1 MSQINLKNTAPVG
14 VDTPADGELA
24 LFTQEDGLYKKDP
37 QGAVE
42 KIGGGSSS
50 LSSVVTDD
58 TLTGNG
64 TTANPLSVVGGT
76 TGGGEDIFSAVDN
89 ITTVETSNIQQ
100 QHNTRYLN
108 IGLQEFIIRDG
119 GAPIPI
125 TVIPSNSGGSNS
137 SFTLP
142 TRQAGQKLV
151 LEYQFGS
158 YTNKKI
164 DKLIIGSKLSEIKG
178 DRMNNYWASSYSSA
192 SHYPNS
198 CSSLFLVNRDHRE
211 TLRLTERL
219 TSRTYPPESLPI
231 KDSNGNLLDDTFK
244 LYIFNKGYTTNN
256 MSGGLIGY
264 GNSLAHYGS
273 KDADITADSVFGLEN
288 YILESMHIGGEGL
301 SQYINLTFVALPWN
315 QQGSPRYYTTNPIYI
330 YLP

>member
-1 MSQINLKNTAPVG
+1 MSQINLKNTTPVG

-42 KIGGGSSS
+42 KIGGGSNG
-50 LSSVVTDD
+50 LSSVVTDN

-64 TTANPLSVVGGT
+64 TTDSPLSAV
-76 TGGGEDIFSAVDN
+76 GGEDIFSAVDN
-89 ITTVETSNIQQ
+89 ITTVETSQPHPQ
-100 QHNTRYLN
+100 PQHNARYLN
-108 IGLQEFIIRDG
+108 IGIQDFIIWDG
-119 GAPIPI
+119 GRAIPI
-125 TVIPSNSGGSNS
+125 TVVPSGHNGGIS
-137 SFTLP
+137 SFTIP
-142 TRQAGQKLV
+142 TRSAGQKLV
-151 LEYQFGS
+151 LEYKFGH

-164 DKLIIGSKLSEIKG
+164 DKLIIGTKLSEING
-178 DRMNNYWASSYSSA
+178 DRMDNYWASSYSSA

-219 TSRTYPPESLPI
+219 TSKTCPKESLPI
-231 KDSNGNLLDDTFK
+231 MDSNGNFLENTFQW
-244 LYIFNKGYTTNN
+244 YIFNKGYTTNN

-264 GNSLAHYGS
+264 GNSLVHYGS
-273 KDADITADSVFGLEN
+273 KDASITVDSVFGLEN
-288 YILESMHIGGEGL
+288 YILESMHIGGGGL
-301 SQYINLTFVALPWN
+301 NQYINLTFVALPWN
-315 QQGSPRYYTTNPIYI
+315 QESPRYYTTNPIYI

>member
-1 MSQINLKNTAPVG
+1 MSQINLKNTTPVG

-42 KIGGGSSS
+42 KIGGGSNG
-50 LSSVVTDD
+50 LSSVVTDN

-64 TTANPLSVVGGT
+64 TTDSPLSAV
-76 TGGGEDIFSAVDN
+76 GGEDIFRAVDN
-89 ITTVETSNIQQ
+89 ITTVETSYSQP
-100 QHNTRYLN
+100 QHNARYLN
-108 IGLQEFIIRDG
+108 IGIQDFIIRDG
-119 GAPIPI
+119 GSAIPI
-125 TVIPSNSGGSNS
+125 TVVPSGSGGGDS
-137 SFTLP
+137 SFTIP
-142 TRQAGQKLV
+142 TRSAGQKLV
-151 LEYQFGS
+151 LEYKFGH

-164 DKLIIGSKLSEIKG
+164 DKLIIGTKLSEIKG

-219 TSRTYPPESLPI
+219 TSKTCLKESLPI
-231 KDSNGNLLDDTFK
+231 RDSNGNFLEGTFQ

-264 GNSLAHYGS
+264 GNSLVHYGS
-273 KDADITADSVFGLEN
+273 KDASITVDSVFGLEN
-288 YILESMHIGGEGL
+288 YILESMHISGEGL
-301 SQYINLTFVALPWN
+301 DQYINLTFVALPWN
-315 QQGSPRYYTTNPIYI
+315 QQGWSPKYYTTNPIYI

>member
-108 IGLQEFIIRDG
+108 IGIQDFIIRDG
-119 GAPIPI
+119 ENKIPI
-125 TVIPSNSGGSNS
+125 TVTPPGSSGGGS
-137 SFTLP
+137 SFTVP
-142 TRQAGQKLV
+142 TRPAGQKLV
-151 LEYQFGS
+151 LEYPFGS
-158 YTNKKI
+158 YTNKQI
-164 DKLIIGSKLSEIKG
+164 DKLIIGTKLSEIKLIG
-178 DRMNNYWASSYSSA
+178 TDSSWAHSYSSA
-192 SHYPNS
+192 SHYPNN

-219 TSRTYPPESLPI
+219 TSKTCLQESLPI
-231 KDSNGNLLDDTFK
+231 KDSNGNFLEDTFK

-256 MSGGLIGY
+256 VSGGLIGY

-273 KDADITADSVFGLEN
+273 KDAYITVDSVFGLEN
-288 YILESMHIGGEGL
+288 YILESMHIGGEGVY
-301 SQYINLTFVALPWN
+301 QYINLTFVALPWN
-315 QQGSPRYYTTNPIYI
+315 PNSSYTYYTTNPIYI